1 MHGYADSMVDAVT
14 GPLVGHVQVHAP
26 EWRDEHAM
34 DLVLEDVDAQ
44 LAAIRGVP
52 GVKSAAPRIYG
63 PALGALGEEGHVV
76 MVIGV
81 DPAIEGGEGG
91 MLAGVPRAE
100 LPAGTRVLVGS
111 ALAQTMGVHAGDEIA
126 IVGQAIDGSIAN
138 DLYRVGGVF
147 TSQIGDV
154 QQHGVVMALAA
165 AQELFAMPGEAHEI
179 TVRGASAEDAE
190 ALAGRIAALP
200 AIAGDEVRSWRQLVP
215 ELVTLVSLIDSSSWI
230 VVLLVFIAA
239 TAGIANMMLMATF
252 ERSHEIGMLLAL
264 GSAPGRIVRMV
275 VTEGAAL
282 GLLGVAIGTVL
293 GIVVVAVSAHSGID
307 LTTFGNEAARE
318 LSFQGLNYQ
327 FEIVPRVETM
337 DVIQGVCGVLLTSFL
352 ASLWPAAHAARLQPT
367 EAMRS

>member
-1 MHGYADSMVDAVT
+1 
-14 GPLVGHVQVHAP
+14 
-26 EWRDEHAM
+26 
-34 DLVLEDVDAQ
+34 
-44 LAAIRGVP
+44 
-52 GVKSAAPRIYG
+52 
-63 PALGALGEEGHVV
+63 
-76 MVIGV
+76 
-81 DPAIEGGEGG
+81 
-91 MLAGVPRAE
+91 
-100 LPAGTRVLVGS
+100 
-111 ALAQTMGVHAGDEIA
+111 
-126 IVGQAIDGSIAN
+126 
-138 DLYRVGGVF
+138 
-147 TSQIGDV
+147 
-154 QQHGVVMALAA
+154 MALAA